1 MQMSKGLRYGL
12 IAVALGAGGLGGYTY
27 YIDANKTLELGSPV
41 VTLFMAAGLS
51 LLLAVVGFVMQKEPE
66 VVIDRPSMMPREAR
80 NSSVPT
86 SMPYEAPDRGAP
98 MLGEGSSNRPTQRLN
113 TQQRKRQTR
122 SSVPL
127 PKPLPPPQE

>member
-1 MQMSKGLRYGL
+1 MSIGLRYGL
-12 IAVALGAGGLGGYTY
+12 IVVALAAGGLGGYTY
-27 YIDANKTLELGSPV
+27 YIDATRSLDLGSPAL
-41 VTLFMAAGLS
+41 TLFLGAGLS
-51 LLLAVVGFVMQKEPE
+51 LFLAVVGFLMQKEPE
-66 VVIDRPSMMPREAR
+66 VVVSRPSTMPREAR

-98 MLGEGSSNRPTQRLN
+98 MIGAASSNRPTQRLN

-127 PKPLPPPQE
+127 PKPLPPPQD